1 MLSTVERVLFLK
13 SVELFSRIPGEEL
26 AQLAAIAQ
34 EVTFEKGELIIQEGE
49 PGDSLYLIVEGE
61 VMVHKLGQNITRLG
75 QRESF
80 GEMSLIDNEPRSA
93 SITAISDTTCLKIE
107 RDDFFDL
114 MTENPEIAQGVIQVL
129 SERLRE
135 ADRKLSELAK
145 QLGKGQDTD
154 SPAPH

>member
-13 SVELFSRIPGEEL
+13 TVELFSRIPGEEL
-26 AQLAAIAQ
+26 AQIAAIAQ
-34 EVTFEKGELIIQEGE
+34 EVTFENGELVIQEGE
-49 PGDSLYLIVEGE
+49 PGDSLYLIVDGE

-93 SITAISDTTCLKIE
+93 SVTAVSDTTCLKIE

-114 MTENPEIAQGVIQVL
+114 MTENPEIAQGIILVL
-129 SERLRE
+129 TERLRE
-135 ADRKLSELAK
+135 ADRKLSELSKMLQKSQNA
-145 QLGKGQDTD
+145 DT
-154 SPAPH
+154 PAAG